1 VDNSLEVIKGF
12 PCRLI
17 RLDRHAGAAK
27 ARNTGAQRASGDIL
41 FFTDADWQMLS
52 AKSDEAL
59 NKGEDGQ
66 EYSWSNPDSGS
77 SGSFVAGP
85 AADRG
90 GQSCRL
96 MTIVT
101 QAGTA
106 SNTSQF
112 TFCRQENGE
121 WRIVR

>member
-1 VDNSLEVIKGF
+1 MLSNVSEKTPLFLAVVLSAAVTLTAEGTNL
-12 PCRLI
+12 RW
-17 RLDRHAGAAK
+17 LDHSP
-27 ARNTGAQRASGDIL
+27 AR

-59 NKGEDGQ
+59 NEGEDGR
-66 EYSWSNPDSGS
+66 EYTWSNPETGN

-85 AADRG
+85 AEDRG
-90 GQSCRL
+90 GLSCRL

-101 QAGTA
+101 QARTA

-121 WRIVR
+121 WKIAR

>member
-1 VDNSLEVIKGF
+1 MLSIVSEKTPLFLAV
-12 PCRLI
+12 L
-17 RLDRHAGAAK
+17 LSAAVTLP
-27 ARNTGAQRASGDIL
+27 ATGANLRWLDHSPAR
-41 FFTDADWQMLS
+41 FFTDTDWQMLS

-66 EYSWSNPDSGS
+66 EYSWSNPDTGS

-85 AADRG
+85 AEDRKG
-90 GQSCRL
+90 LSCRL

-101 QAGTA
+101 EARTA

-121 WRIVR
+121 WKITR